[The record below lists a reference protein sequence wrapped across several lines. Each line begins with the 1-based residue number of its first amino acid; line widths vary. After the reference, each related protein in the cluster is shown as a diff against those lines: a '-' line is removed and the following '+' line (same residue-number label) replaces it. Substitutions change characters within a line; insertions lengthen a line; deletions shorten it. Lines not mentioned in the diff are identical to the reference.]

1 MTLRAVTSP
10 HTLLRTSC
18 KGCLLCTAGRDPK
31 PFPPPMKLCKE
42 MVDAMGGSD
51 NEHYLRFRAY
61 CCEAYNV
68 LRKNANLLLSLFHL
82 MAGAAIPDVRSDP
95 EKAMLK
101 LQVSGVRC
109 GSTSERLVLSQMS
122 A

>member
-1 MTLRAVTSP
+1 M
-10 HTLLRTSC
+10 
-18 KGCLLCTAGRDPK
+18 LCTAGRDPK

-51 NEHYLRFRAY
+51 NEHYLRFRAF
-61 CCEAYNV
+61 CSEAYNV

-109 GSTSERLVLSQMS
+109 GFEGQRLVLSQLS
-122 A
+122 AKAR